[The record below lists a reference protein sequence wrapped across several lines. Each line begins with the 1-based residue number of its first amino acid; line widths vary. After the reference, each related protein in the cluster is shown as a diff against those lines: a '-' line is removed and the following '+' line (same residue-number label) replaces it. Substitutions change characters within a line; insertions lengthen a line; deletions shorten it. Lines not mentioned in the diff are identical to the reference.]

1 MAKPLDR
8 SAWRCCVL
16 TFFAALAVSASDVCG
31 AQAHDPSDA
40 VGVFA
45 AELRSH
51 APTTSQ
57 DWAVYNGR
65 RLNEARQFCAATLL
79 ELLAV
84 RLGELAG
91 HSITRVPTPSLTAAG
106 RDTLERSAQRY
117 GTTWGVL
124 NAKVIGD
131 SLVVQIV
138 TAIDYRTQP
147 RRWSSRIADYYLV
160 PSDTSKWRMAAIRE
174 SVISD
179 GGCRPG
185 SPDPACRP

>member
-1 MAKPLDR
+1 MYD
-8 SAWRCCVL
+8 
-16 TFFAALAVSASDVCG
+16 
-31 AQAHDPSDA
+31 
-40 VGVFA
+40 
-45 AELRSH
+45 
-51 APTTSQ
+51 
-57 DWAVYNGR
+57 GR

-84 RLGELAG
+84 RLGDLAG
-91 HSITRVPTPSLTAAG
+91 HRIARVPTPVLSVAR
-106 RDTLERSAQRY
+106 RDTLQRLAQRY

-124 NAKVIGD
+124 DAKVLGD

-147 RRWSSRIADYYLV
+147 RTWSSRIADYYLV
-160 PSDTSKWRMAAIRE
+160 PSDTGKWRMAATRE